1 MRKGGTRILRSAA
14 PALARAQSRL
24 CGEIRGH
31 LLKRVDE
38 ARASQGLPPIGD
50 SRGKLTIGELDALAG
65 QMPPDAPTLAG
76 TSEVAEKGAG
86 DDAIPIEEARSGD
99 VLHMWGMHRGKRRP
113 THCGIVTEP
122 GLVLHA
128 EEVVGSCISR
138 YKGDNR
144 FLQRVIGAYRLE

>member
-1 MRKGGTRILRSAA
+1 MQPSRLLRS
-14 PALARAQSRL
+14 PASSNWWNNYVGIPFAWNGSTRE
-24 CGEIRGH
+24 G
-31 LLKRVDE
+31 
-38 ARASQGLPPIGD
+38 ASCWGLGC
-50 SRGKLTIGELDALAG
+50 
-65 QMPPDAPTLAG
+65 MVY
-76 TSEVAEKGAG
+76 SEVFGIRLPRHNELETQIEGGAETVADFASTGVS
-86 DDAIPIEEARSGD
+86 IPIEEARSGD